1 MDPVTKYQ
9 IKEELKNN
17 FKSKDRKNFI
27 YLPLFFMLLPVLYL
41 LMIRDPNNDIK
52 TLNIATASS
61 IVLNFIFYFLPYLLL
76 DINNIIHYIAIT
88 FSLYYIFLF
97 ITFIISVINSN
108 YKNVKV
114 SEAKKRSLR
123 INSILNK

>member
-17 FKSKDRKNFI
+17 FKSKDRKKFI

-41 LMIRDPNNDIK
+41 LLIRDPFNDIK